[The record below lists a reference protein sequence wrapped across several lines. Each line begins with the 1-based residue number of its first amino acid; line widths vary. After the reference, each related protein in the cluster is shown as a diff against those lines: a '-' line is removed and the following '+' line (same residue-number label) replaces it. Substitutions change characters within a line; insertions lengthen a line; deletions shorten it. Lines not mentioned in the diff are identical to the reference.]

1 VEENKIDAP
10 VSGPTSRS
18 LTMGKLFDAL
28 AKAQMKIVA
37 PMFDKEAKI
46 PMKKGGMF
54 KFKYASLNAVQGA
67 LKNPLSENGI
77 CYLQFPTSK
86 GAVVSIETL
95 VGHSSGEWISRV
107 FTLTAASPDVKDIGG
122 CITYGKRYALA
133 AIFNLTPDEDGDAT
147 QVSQAYT
154 GSEDQKRW
162 LNDKLKELGVQNDD
176 MADFHKKLLAQK
188 LPASDASLMALVAD
202 GRK

>member
-1 VEENKIDAP
+1 VDQNEAAP
-10 VSGPTSRS
+10 VAGPTNRS
-18 LTMGKLFDAL
+18 LTMGKLFEAIS
-28 AKAQMKIVA
+28 KAQPKIVA

-54 KFKYASLNAVQGA
+54 KFKYASLNAVQAA
-67 LKNPLSENGI
+67 LAGPLAENGI
-77 CYLQFPTSK
+77 CYFQFPTSK
-86 GAVVSIETL
+86 GSVVSIETM

-107 FTLTAASPDVKDIGG
+107 FSLTASSPDVKDIGG

-147 QVSQAYT
+147 AVSQVYV

-162 LNDKLKELGVQNDD
+162 LNTKLKELGVQDAD
-176 MADFHKKLLAQK
+176 MAGFHKKLLEAK
-188 LPASDASLMALVAD
+188 LPASDNSLMALLEEK
-202 GRK
+202 RK